1 MTITY
6 STEDLTATIYRHN
19 KNLQERSAYP
29 EALTSIISVE
39 STEPARTEIHQ
50 WTAHAPTPLQEL
62 NGLANAIGVDN
73 IYYKDEATRF
83 GLGSFKALGGAYEVL
98 WALAREISTVVGEA
112 VSMEDVRLG
121 KFKDQAAA
129 ITVVSATD
137 GNHGRSVAW
146 GAQNFGCGCRIYV
159 HAEVSKARCDA
170 VESYNA
176 TLVRV
181 DGDYDESVRACA
193 TEAEEN
199 GWVIVSDT
207 SYPGYMDLPRQA
219 MAGYTVMV
227 DEIVTAMANKEPLTH
242 VFVQAGCGG
251 LATAVC
257 GYMWDHFGADRPHF
271 VVVEPIFAP
280 CLYNAAENG
289 PDDIFIIQEE
299 SVMAGLSCGEISQLA
314 WSVLEPCVDDFV
326 AIPDGMIAPVM
337 RELATGVGD
346 DQTIVAGESAVA
358 GLAAVIA
365 CLQRDDLAS
374 ALKLDENSRILV
386 IGSEGATDPEI
397 YEAMV
402 GAPPA
407 VA

>member
-1 MTITY
+1 MTIEFT
-6 STEDLTATIYRHN
+6 SDDLAATIHRRN
-19 KNLQERSAYP
+19 KNVQTKIPYP
-29 EALTSIISVE
+29 DALKSILSVGSSE
-39 STEPARTEIHQ
+39 IAREEIHQ
-50 WTAHAPTPLQEL
+50 WNAYAPTPLQEL
-62 NGLANAIGVDN
+62 SGLAKDIGIDN

-98 WALAREISTVVGEA
+98 WALTLEISRQVGET
-112 VSMEDVRLG
+112 VSMEDVRSG

-146 GAQNFGCGCRIYV
+146 GAQNFGCGCRINV

-170 VESYNA
+170 IEAYGA

-181 DGDYDESVRACA
+181 DGAYDDSVRACA
-193 TEAEEN
+193 HEAEQN
-199 GWVIVSDT
+199 GWFIVSDT

-227 DEIVTAMANKEPLTH
+227 KEIVEAMNDKQPLTH

-251 LATAVC
+251 LAAAVC
-257 GYMWDHFGADRPHF
+257 GYLWDHYGADRPRF
-271 VVVEPIFAP
+271 VVVEPTFAP
-280 CLYNAAENG
+280 CLYNAAEYG
-289 PDDIFIIQEE
+289 PGDILVIQEE
-299 SVMAGLSCGEISQLA
+299 SVMAGLSCGEVSQLA
-314 WSVLEPCVDDFV
+314 WKVLEPCINDFV
-326 AIPDGMIAPVM
+326 AIPDETIAPVM
-337 RELATGVGD
+337 RQLAVGAGG
-346 DQTIVAGESAVA
+346 DQPIVAGESAVA
-358 GLAAVIA
+358 GLAAMIA
-365 CLQRDDLAS
+365 CTQRSDLAA
-374 ALKLDENSRILV
+374 ALDLDGESRVLL

-407 VA
+407 S

>member
-1 MTITY
+1 MTIEFT
-6 STEDLTATIYRHN
+6 SDDLAATIHRHN
-19 KNLQERSAYP
+19 KNVQTKIPYP
-29 EALTSIISVE
+29 DALKSILSVDTSKI
-39 STEPARTEIHQ
+39 AREEIHQ
-50 WTAHAPTPLQEL
+50 WDTYAPTPLVEL
-62 NGLANAIGVDN
+62 SGLAKEIGIDN

-98 WALAREISTVVGEA
+98 WALTQEISRQVDGI
-112 VSMEDVRLG
+112 VSMEDVRSG
-121 KFKDQAAA
+121 KYKDQTAA

-170 VESYNA
+170 VEAYGA

-181 DGDYDESVRACA
+181 DGDYDDSVRACA
-193 TEAEEN
+193 REAQQN
-199 GWVIVSDT
+199 GWFIVSDT

-227 DEIVTAMANKEPLTH
+227 KEIVEAMDDKLPLTH

-257 GYMWDHFGADRPHF
+257 GYLWDHYGADRPRF
-271 VVVEPIFAP
+271 VVVEPTFAP

-289 PDDIFIIQEE
+289 PEDILVIQEE
-299 SVMAGLSCGEISQLA
+299 SVMAGLSCGEVSQLA
-314 WSVLEPCVDDFV
+314 WKVLEPCIDDFV
-326 AIPDGMIAPVM
+326 AIPDETIAPVM
-337 RELATGVGD
+337 RQLAVGAGG
-346 DQTIVAGESAVA
+346 DQPIVAGESAVA
-358 GLAAVIA
+358 GLAAMIA
-365 CLQRDDLAS
+365 CTQRSDLAA
-374 ALKLDENSRILV
+374 ALDLDGESRVLL

-407 VA
+407 S

>member
-1 MTITY
+1 MTLKF
-6 STEDLTATIYRHN
+6 STDDLAAVSRY
-19 KNLQERSAYP
+19 KNQTVKPQTDYPDTLRSV
-29 EALTSIISVE
+29 ISVAT
-39 STEPARTEIHQ
+39 TEIARKEIHQ
-50 WTAHAPTPLQEL
+50 WGDYAPTPLQEL
-62 NGLANAIGVDN
+62 NGLASDVGVGG
-73 IYYKDEATRF
+73 IFYKDEATRF
-83 GLGSFKALGGAYEVL
+83 KLGSFKALGGAYEVL
-98 WALAREISTVVGEA
+98 WALTQEISNRVGET
-112 VSMEDVRLG
+112 VSMTDVRNG
-121 KFKDQAAA
+121 KFKNEAAA

-159 HAEVSKARCDA
+159 HAHVSKARCDA
-170 VESYNA
+170 VESYDA

-181 DGDYDESVRACA
+181 DGDYDVSVHTAAR
-193 TEAEEN
+193 EAAEN
-199 GWVIVSDT
+199 GWIIVSDT

-227 DEIVTAMANKEPLTH
+227 EEIIQAMDGKEPLTH

-257 GYMWDHFGADRPHF
+257 GYMWDHFGADRPRF
-271 VVVEPIFAP
+271 VVVEPTLAP

-289 PDDIFIIQEE
+289 PDSVIVIEEE

-314 WSVLEPCVDDFV
+314 WTVLGPCIDDFLV
-326 AIPDGMIAPVM
+326 IPDGMIAPVM
-337 RELATGVGD
+337 RQLADGVND
-346 DQTIVAGESAVA
+346 DQCITAGESAVA

-365 CLQRDDLAS
+365 CTQRDDLAS
-374 ALKLDENSRILV
+374 ALGLDQNSNVLV

-402 GAPPA
+402 GRPP
-407 VA
+407 VTT